1 LCETA
6 GSGKKKA
13 GNDIAHRGPYEPNRG
28 KRIKI
33 GSAIFESLA
42 FPRTSSRRLEV
53 STFVGRDSSML
64 TSGVRN
70 GNLTVD
76 DTPMPYQSFG
86 TREK

>member
-1 LCETA
+1 LSVEVVLEEIAGNLDRRLCETA

-53 STFVGRDSSML
+53 STFVGRDS
-64 TSGVRN
+64 T
-70 GNLTVD
+70 
-76 DTPMPYQSFG
+76 
-86 TREK
+86 